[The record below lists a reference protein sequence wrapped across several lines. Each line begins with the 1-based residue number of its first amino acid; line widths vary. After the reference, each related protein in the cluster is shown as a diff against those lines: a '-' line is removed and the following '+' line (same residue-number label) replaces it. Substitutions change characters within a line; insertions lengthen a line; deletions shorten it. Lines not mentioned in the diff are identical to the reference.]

1 MDHTK
6 PLGGL
11 GGLEIEVKGELFKF
25 SSVFPTLIRL
35 YFGLLRLIWSYS
47 HASLQRAELGADYS
61 SVRACVRACVPHL
74 GEARNIWFRTILSE
88 ISENH
93 LCILQYLATVA
104 LKTQHKIDTFFV
116 KVSKHT
122 IK

>member
-11 GGLEIEVKGELFKF
+11 GGLEMEVKGELFKF
-25 SSVFPTLIRL
+25 SSPFPIPIRPYL
-35 YFGLLRLIWSYS
+35 FSFDLIWAYS

-61 SVRACVRACVPHL
+61 SVRASVRACVPLL
-74 GEARNIWFRTILSE
+74 GEAQNICFCTILSE

-93 LCILQYLATVA
+93 LCILQYLAPVA
-104 LKTQHKIDTFFV
+104 LKTYDKLIRFFV
-116 KVSKHT
+116 NCSKHT